1 MPICERCGCEH
12 DGSFGSGR
20 FCSSYCSASRYT
32 VIKPIPESEADNLI
46 PIPKYV
52 PYYVSDDGKVYKK
65 QNGMYFEI
73 KQGSSK
79 GGYKLVTLAVNGK
92 KKRLQVHRLVMISF
106 CPCENSSQLL
116 VNHKDENASN
126 NNLSNLE
133 WCDAKYNVNYDT
145 GIQRMVDKQSI
156 PVLCETTGVLYKSLT
171 EASKQTGIYLS
182 NISACCNGRLKSA
195 GGYVWRFYEES

>member
-20 FCSSYCSASRYT
+20 FCSAYCSAMRYP
-32 VIKPIPESEADNLI
+32 VNKPISENEANNLV
-46 PIPKYV
+46 PIPKYS
-52 PYYVSDDGKVYKK
+52 PYYVSDEGKVYKK

-73 KQGSSK
+73 TQGFSRK
-79 GGYKLVTLAVNGK
+79 GYKLVTLTVNGK
-92 KKRLQVHRLVMISF
+92 KKRLQVHRLVMLSF

-116 VNHKDENASN
+116 VNHKDENPSN

-133 WCDAKYNVNYDT
+133 WCDNKYNVNYGT
-145 GIQRMVDKQSI
+145 AIQRIADAQSI
-156 PVLCETTGVLYKSLT
+156 KVLCETTGIVYKSLT
-171 EASKQTGIYLS
+171 EASKQTGVYLS